1 MSRQYLF
8 VRGDAVSHGSQD
20 PGIGVAVCT
29 GVVSHLAS
37 QIIVPF
43 LALAMYR
50 LLRPVNKEHA
60 IMMAALASLCVPVSF
75 MSEVNSLAALR
86 LLGGSD
92 QGVFTS
98 AQLQFQAMLFLDMRN
113 SGVLLG
119 QVFWGLWLIILGSLV
134 FRSGFLPRALG
145 VAVMI
150 GAAGYLVDSGM
161 HLILP
166 GRPTV
171 SQFTA
176 LGELMLPIWLLA
188 KGVTVQTRNDAEL
201 A

>member
-1 MSRQYLF
+1 
-8 VRGDAVSHGSQD
+8 
-20 PGIGVAVCT
+20 
-29 GVVSHLAS
+29 
-37 QIIVPF
+37 
-43 LALAMYR
+43 
-50 LLRPVNKEHA
+50 
-60 IMMAALASLCVPVSF
+60 MMAALALLCVPVSF
-75 MSEVNSLAALR
+75 MSEVNNLAALR

-92 QGVFTS
+92 HGVFTS
-98 AQLQFQAMLFLDMRN
+98 AQLQFQAMLFMDMRN

-134 FRSGFLPRALG
+134 FRSRFLPRALG

-188 KGVTVQTRNDAEL
+188 KGVTVQSPHDATL